1 MGFFSACCSSKT
13 NHIEVAIMQ
22 FIKLLPIG
30 KNGNRF
36 RKSINP
42 LSGYNDSK
50 VTAKRPTK
58 KKCFWKIGGNYQRS
72 RKCNFFEAITSFGIG
87 LYKLNQEEWINWNST
102 TVIGSITFS
111 KMKRKVIGWMCHCH
125 KLSTHFMSSIN
136 WSATRYSSSAWQH
149 LASKQKKHV

>member
-58 KKCFWKIGGNYQRS
+58 KNA
-72 RKCNFFEAITSFGIG
+72 FEKSVGI
-87 LYKLNQEEWINWNST
+87 INAAEN
-102 TVIGSITFS
+102 VIFLRQS
-111 KMKRKVIGWMCHCH
+111 H
-125 KLSTHFMSSIN
+125 LSESDCTN
-136 WSATRYSSSAWQH
+136 
-149 LASKQKKHV
+149 